1 MTKLDKQRN
10 RSIYMLIGIMVL
22 IFLGARYW
30 DKNYNQ
36 KEKPEPKPKQEQ
48 IHVEPTEAVNE
59 MTLYR
64 YKNGEIGTLPNH
76 PQAGRGEQIFNR

>member
-1 MTKLDKQRN
+1 MTKHEKNITLNVFMFLGMTALVIGIICWLFNDPDKQ
-10 RSIYMLIGIMVL
+10 
-22 IFLGARYW
+22 
-30 DKNYNQ
+30 
-36 KEKPEPKPKQEQ
+36 EPKPKQEQ
-48 IHVEPTEAVNE
+48 IQVQPTEAVNE